1 MHKLMTVLLLWWAA
15 WISSHS
21 ELWSPSGSILILQSL
36 SSCPLSLKLKCWQL
50 PTNFCADVCRQI
62 LVNCQQ
68 ILNEKWK
75 IQKLN
80 VLLRVWR
87 VDSDPLLCSLAG
99 HLQSPVFSDWASP
112 GLFAVH
118 SIFLNNHWP
127 LSYLPTATWKLVLGV
142 TGQFGHTFLHLFLCH
157 VHIL

>member
-50 PTNFCADVCRQI
+50 LTNFCADVCRQI

-80 VLLRVWR
+80 VLLRVWG

-99 HLQSPVFSDWASP
+99 HLQSSLFSDWASP
-112 GLFAVH
+112 GF
-118 SIFLNNHWP
+118 SILTTQLCRLP
-127 LSYLPTATWKLVLGV
+127 LLLEPCIRDLRQDFGVYL
-142 TGQFGHTFLHLFLCH
+142 QFIPFF
-157 VHIL
+157 